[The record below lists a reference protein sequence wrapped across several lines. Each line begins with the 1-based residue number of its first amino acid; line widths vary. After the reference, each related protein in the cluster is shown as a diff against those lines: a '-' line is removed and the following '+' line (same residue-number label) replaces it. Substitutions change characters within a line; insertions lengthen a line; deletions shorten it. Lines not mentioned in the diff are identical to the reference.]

1 MNVSIDEYLENI
13 RIDKKQ
19 IVKIEVCRKEIINR

>member
-13 RIDKKQ
+13 IIDKKQ
-19 IVKIEVCRKEIINR
+19 IIKIKVCRKEIIN